1 MSQTLIH
8 RERHL
13 AAAAKGG
20 ARPSANSNSQ
30 RRRGDVTN
38 LLKCEAI
45 IEAISG
51 NLVEDISKYR
61 NSIQN
66 TTF

>member
-1 MSQTLIH
+1 MH
-8 RERHL
+8 KARHF

-20 ARPSANSNSQ
+20 ARSSANSNSQ

-45 IEAISG
+45 IEATSG
-51 NLVEDISKYR
+51 NLAEISMNCRYR
-61 NSIQN
+61 HSS
-66 TTF
+66 